1 MKLAFII
8 DPIAKLDPTH
18 DSSVAM
24 MEAAG
29 ILGHQVYITTAEQ
42 LAVIDGRAAA
52 YLQTIQIA
60 PVKLVE
66 QRWIAIEQWYQ
77 VGQPELIFL
86 DEMQAVFM
94 RTDPPVDVPYL
105 YITYILDYI
114 DPKKTLVVNSPDGL
128 RAANEK
134 MFAMQFQEWMTDTIV
149 TRDKK
154 IIREFVEKHQAAVM
168 KPLGGKAGEGILF
181 LQPEDRNINSLV
193 EISTQ
198 WGKYPMM
205 IQKFLPA
212 AKDGDKRIIVLDGQP
227 LGAIDRIPTGKEFR
241 GNMATGGRVAAAT
254 ITDRELE
261 MCAAM
266 APKLKQY
273 GLYFVGIDVI
283 GGFLTEVNVTSPTG
297 IREIDRLNNTSLGKQ
312 VIEWVAAKQA

>member
-52 YLQTIQIA
+52 YLQSIQIE

-77 VGQPELIFL
+77 VGTPELIFL

-114 DPKKTLVVNSPDGL
+114 DPQKTLVVNNPNGL

-154 IIREFVEKHQAAVM
+154 VIREFVEKHQAAVM

-266 APKLKQY
+266 APKLKEY

-283 GGFLTEVNVTSPTG
+283 GGYLTEVNVTSPTG
-297 IREIDRLNNTSLGKQ
+297 IREIDRLNNVSLGKQ
-312 VIEWVAAKQA
+312 VIKWVAAKQA